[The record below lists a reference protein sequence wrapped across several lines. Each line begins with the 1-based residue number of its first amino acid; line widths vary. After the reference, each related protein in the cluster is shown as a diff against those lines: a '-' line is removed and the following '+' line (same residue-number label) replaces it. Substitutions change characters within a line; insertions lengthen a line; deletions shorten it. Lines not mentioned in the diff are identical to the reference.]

1 MNKKVLGLARRA
13 QQNEITEHVIYH
25 RLARKTGNEKNKKVL
40 EHIAGEELSHYN
52 FWRGITGEDFRPDML
67 KVNFYVFLSSLL
79 GLSFGLKL
87 MEKGEH
93 FAKNYYSLL
102 SKHVPESE
110 KILVA
115 EHKHE
120 QQLLGMIEENQLDYA
135 GAIVLGLNDALVE
148 LTGALAGLSLALGES
163 RVVGVIGLI
172 TGIAA
177 SMSMAASGYM
187 ASREN
192 KQEGTNPKTSAVYTG
207 LAYIFTVL
215 LLVFPYFVFQNVLF
229 ALAAMLA
236 ISFLIIFSYNFYIA
250 VAKSLDF
257 RKRFI
262 EMALISLS
270 VALIS
275 FFAGFA
281 LKNLFGV

>member
-1 MNKKVLGLARRA
+1 MNKKVLELARKA
-13 QQNEITEHVIYH
+13 QKNEITEHVIYH
-25 RLARKTGNEKNKKVL
+25 RLARKARNEKNKKVL

-52 FWRGITGEDFRPDML
+52 FWRSITGEDFKPEILR
-67 KVNFYVFLSSLL
+67 VNFFVFLSSLL

-102 SKHVPESE
+102 SKHVPEAE

-120 QQLLGMIEENQLDYA
+120 QQLLEMIEENQLDYA

-163 RVVGVIGLI
+163 RVIGVIGLI

-187 ASREN
+187 ASRED
-192 KQEGTNPKTSAVYTG
+192 KHRETNPATSAIYTG
-207 LAYIFTVL
+207 FAYIITVL
-215 LLVFPYFVFQNVLF
+215 LLVFPYFVFQNVFF
-229 ALAAMLA
+229 ALATMLA
-236 ISFLIIFSYNFYIA
+236 TSLLIIFSYNFYIA
-250 VAKSLDF
+250 VAKGVSF
-257 RKRFI
+257 RKRFL
-262 EMALISLS
+262 EMSAISLS
-270 VALIS
+270 VAVIS
-275 FFAGFA
+275 FFAGFV